1 MYMKAYKLCLIF
13 ILTITAFANALAFD
27 CANEQELVIADEH
40 WMHSLSQEI
49 QYFSILYL
57 SNKIVEEC
65 LGEEPSER
73 TEELKSKLEE
83 TIGATKVSELEEN
96 FLFLFDTQNAF
107 HTFGIDI
114 MDEDFLEKLRNH
126 ELSKSQ

>member
-1 MYMKAYKLCLIF
+1 MKAYKLFLIF
-13 ILTITAFANALAFD
+13 MLTITAFANALAFD
-27 CANEQELVIADEH
+27 CANEQEFVITDEH
-40 WMHSLSQEI
+40 WMHSLSPEI

-73 TEELKSKLEE
+73 TKELKSKLEE

-107 HTFGIDI
+107 HIFGIDI

-126 ELSKSQ
+126 KLSKG